1 MPPAQAVDTGRAMS
15 QENVE
20 IARRFV
26 EGFNAGEFAWEHLD
40 PEVVW
45 VIDPPAFLAGT
56 YHGHDRV
63 RTLLARFTEIF
74 DEARYEIDELLD
86 GGDSVVALGR
96 FRVRGAQSG
105 ATGTQP
111 IAVVV
116 KVRDGKLV
124 AYRAY
129 FDREQA
135 LEAVGLRE

>member
-1 MPPAQAVDTGRAMS
+1 MS
-15 QENVE
+15 QENLEV
-20 IARRFV
+20 ARRFV
-26 EGFNAGEFAWEHLD
+26 DQFNEGAFAWELID

-56 YHGHDRV
+56 YRGHDGV
-63 RTLLARFTEIF
+63 RSLLGRFTEIF
-74 DEARYEIDELLD
+74 DEASYEIDDLLD
-86 GGDSVVALGR
+86 AGDSVVALGR

-111 IAVVV
+111 IAVVTQL
-116 KVRDGKLV
+116 RHGKLV

>member
-1 MPPAQAVDTGRAMS
+1 
-15 QENVE
+15 
-20 IARRFV
+20 
-26 EGFNAGEFAWEHLD
+26 
-40 PEVVW
+40 VW

-56 YHGHDRV
+56 YHGHDGV

-135 LEAVGLRE
+135 LEAAGLRE

>member
-1 MPPAQAVDTGRAMS
+1 
-15 QENVE
+15 
-20 IARRFV
+20 
-26 EGFNAGEFAWEHLD
+26 LD

-45 VIDPPAFLAGT
+45 VIDPPAVPRLVEDLG
-56 YHGHDRV
+56 D
-63 RTLLARFTEIF
+63 
-74 DEARYEIDELLD
+74 EIDELLD

>member
-1 MPPAQAVDTGRAMS
+1 MS
-15 QENVE
+15 QENLEV
-20 IARRFV
+20 ARRFV
-26 EGFNAGEFAWEHLD
+26 DQFNEGAFPWELID

-56 YHGHDRV
+56 YQGHDGV
-63 RTLLARFTEIF
+63 RSLLGRFTEIF
-74 DEARYEIDELLD
+74 DEASYEIDDLLD
-86 GGDSVVALGR
+86 AGDSVVALGR

-111 IAVVV
+111 IAVVTQL
-116 KVRDGKLV
+116 RHGKLV

>member
-1 MPPAQAVDTGRAMS
+1 MS

-26 EGFNAGEFAWEHLD
+26 ERANAGDFGWDQLD
-40 PEVVW
+40 PDIVW

-56 YHGHDRV
+56 YHGHDGV
-63 RTLLARFTEIF
+63 RTLVARFTEIF

-105 ATGTQP
+105 ATGTQQ
-111 IAVVV
+111 IAVVL
-116 KVRDGKLV
+116 KFRDGKLV
-124 AYRAY
+124 AYRAF
-129 FDREQA
+129 FDSERA
-135 LEAVGLRE
+135 LEAAGLRE